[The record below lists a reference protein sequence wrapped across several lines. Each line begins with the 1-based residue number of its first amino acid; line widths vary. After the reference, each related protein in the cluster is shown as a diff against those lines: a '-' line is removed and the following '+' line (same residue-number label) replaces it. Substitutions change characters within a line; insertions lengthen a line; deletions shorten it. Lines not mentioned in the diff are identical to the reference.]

1 VLNLLRQRNFALL
14 WFGGLI
20 SFIGDWILFVGLPVY
35 VYQMTGSVLATGIMF
50 VVGRLP
56 SIAFG
61 SVAGVFVDRW
71 DRKRTMVV
79 ANLVVVPLLMPLLL
93 VDSPDRVWIVYLVSL
108 ATNTVRQFM
117 DPAENALLPKLVDKD
132 DLATANALNTLNN
145 NLARL
150 IGPAIGG
157 VVLALFYFPVTVL
170 LDAISFVVAGGM
182 IALISAPS
190 SVTRADP
197 VTAGE
202 AEGKGGVR
210 REWVEGLKIVRNN
223 RVVASLFALLGVNMI
238 AEGILSVLMVIF
250 VQAVLGGGSVEVG
263 WLLTAQAVGG
273 LVGSLLVG
281 KVSRAI
287 RAWQM
292 VWVGFVLLGVI
303 DMIIF
308 NSGVLWVALILM
320 AVVGVPVTLL
330 QTGVMTLF
338 QASVEDRFRGRVIG
352 AFGTVSALL
361 LMSSMAFTSLFGEQ
375 IGIVPML
382 SAAAFLDIVAGVVAW
397 RLLRGIEKVE
407 QTVVPEQTLAA

>member
-1 VLNLLRQRNFALL
+1 MLDLLRQRNFALL

-71 DRKRTMVV
+71 DRRRTMIV
-79 ANLVVVPLLMPLLL
+79 ANLLVVPLLMPLLL
-93 VDSPDRVWIVYLVSL
+93 VDSPGEVWIVYLVSL

-117 DPAENALLPKLVDKD
+117 DPAENALLPKLVGEEN
-132 DLATANALNTLNN
+132 LQTANALNTLNN

-150 IGPAIGG
+150 IGPAVGG
-157 VVLALFYFPVTVL
+157 VVLAVFYFPTTVL
-170 LDAISFVVAGGM
+170 LDAASFVIAAGM
-182 IALISAPS
+182 ISMISAPP

-197 VTAGE
+197 AKEGE
-202 AEGKGGVR
+202 DEKKGGLR
-210 REWVEGLKIVRNN
+210 SEWVEGLKIVRNN

-238 AEGILSVLMVIF
+238 AEGILSVLMVIY

-273 LVGSLLVG
+273 LVGSLFVG
-281 KVSRAI
+281 RVSRSVK
-287 RAWQM
+287 AWQM
-292 VWVGFVLLGVI
+292 VWIGFVLLGVI
-303 DMIIF
+303 DLITF
-308 NSGVLWVALILM
+308 NSGVLWVALVLM
-320 AVVGVPVTLL
+320 AIVGVPVTML

-338 QASVEDRFRGRVIG
+338 QMSVEDRFRGRVLG

-361 LMSSMAFTSLFGEQ
+361 LMLSMAFTSVFGEQ

-382 SAAAFLDIVAGVVAW
+382 SIAAILDILAGVVAW
-397 RLLRGIEKVE
+397 RLLRGTETVE
-407 QTVVPEQTLAA
+407 QEVSAQASAA

>member
-1 VLNLLRQRNFALL
+1 
-14 WFGGLI
+14 
-20 SFIGDWILFVGLPVY
+20 
-35 VYQMTGSVLATGIMF
+35 
-50 VVGRLP
+50 
-56 SIAFG
+56 
-61 SVAGVFVDRW
+61 
-71 DRKRTMVV
+71 
-79 ANLVVVPLLMPLLL
+79 
-93 VDSPDRVWIVYLVSL
+93 
-108 ATNTVRQFM
+108 
-117 DPAENALLPKLVDKD
+117 
-132 DLATANALNTLNN
+132 
-145 NLARL
+145 
-150 IGPAIGG
+150 
-157 VVLALFYFPVTVL
+157 
-170 LDAISFVVAGGM
+170 VVAGGM

-361 LMSSMAFTSLFGEQ
+361 LMSSMAFTSLFAEQ

>member
-1 VLNLLRQRNFALL
+1 MLELLRRRNFALL

-35 VYQMTGSVLATGIMF
+35 IYQLTDSVLATGIMF

-71 DRKRTMVV
+71 DRRRTMVV
-79 ANLVVVPLLMPLLL
+79 TNLLVVPLLMPLLL
-93 VDSPDRVWIVYLVSL
+93 VDSADNVWIVYLVSL

-117 DPAENALLPKLVDKD
+117 VPAENALLPKLVGTDE
-132 DLATANALNTLNN
+132 LVTANALNTLNN

-157 VVLALFYFPVTVL
+157 VVLAVFYFPDTVL
-170 LDAISFVVAGGM
+170 LDAASFVIAGGL
-182 IALISAPS
+182 IALISAPP

-197 VTAGE
+197 AEAVGDGE
-202 AEGKGGVR
+202 KGGLR
-210 REWVEGLKIVRNN
+210 REWVEGMKVVRNN
-223 RVVASLFALLGVNMI
+223 RVVAALFALLGVNMI
-238 AEGILSVLMVIF
+238 AEGILSVLMVIY
-250 VQAVLGGGSVEVG
+250 VQAILGGGPMEVG

-273 LVGSLLVG
+273 LVGSLFVG
-281 KVSRAI
+281 RWSRSI
-287 RAWQM
+287 KAWQM

-303 DMIIF
+303 DLATF
-308 NSGVLWVALILM
+308 NSGVLWVALVLM
-320 AVVGVPVTLL
+320 AIVGVPVTLL

-338 QASVEDRFRGRVIG
+338 QTSVEDRFRGRVMG

-361 LMSSMAFTSLFGEQ
+361 IMLSMAFTSVFGEQ

-382 SAAAFLDIVAGVVAW
+382 SIAAILDIVAGVVAW
-397 RLLRGIEKVE
+397 KLLRGSETVE
-407 QTVVPEQTLAA
+407 QEVSTQASVA

>member
-20 SFIGDWILFVGLPVY
+20 SFTGDWILFVGLPVY

-56 SIAFG
+56 SIALG

-79 ANLVVVPLLMPLLL
+79 ANFLVVPLLMPLLL

-108 ATNTVRQFM
+108 ATNTIRQFM
-117 DPAENALLPKLVDKD
+117 DPAENALLPKLVGKD
-132 DLATANALNTLNN
+132 DLPTANALNTLNN

-157 VVLALFYFPVTVL
+157 VVLALFYFPTTVL
-170 LDAISFVVAGGM
+170 LDAASFVIAGGM
-182 IALISAPS
+182 IALISAPP

-197 VTAGE
+197 VEDGG
-202 AEGKGGVR
+202 AEKKSGVR
-210 REWVEGLKIVRNN
+210 SDWVEGMKIVQHN

-238 AEGILSVLMVIF
+238 AEGILSVLMVIY

-281 KVSRAI
+281 KVSRSI
-287 RAWQM
+287 KAWQM
-292 VWVGFVLLGVI
+292 VWIGFVLLGII
-303 DMIIF
+303 DMAIF
-308 NSGVLWVALILM
+308 NSGVLWIALVLM
-320 AVVGVPVTLL
+320 AIVGVPVTLL

-338 QASVEDRFRGRVIG
+338 QTSVEDRFRGRVMG
-352 AFGTVSALL
+352 AFGAVSALL
-361 LMSSMAFTSLFGEQ
+361 LMVSMAFTSVFGEA

-397 RLLRGIEKVE
+397 KLLRGSEADE
-407 QTVVPEQTLAA
+407 TTLSPTQVQAA